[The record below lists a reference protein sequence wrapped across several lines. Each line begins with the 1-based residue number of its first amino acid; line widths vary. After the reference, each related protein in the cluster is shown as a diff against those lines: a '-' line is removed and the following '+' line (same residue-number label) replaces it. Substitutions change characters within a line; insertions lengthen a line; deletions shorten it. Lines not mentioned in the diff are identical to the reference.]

1 MVTETFEYF
10 DETLPCIGYLAK
22 PNESGRFPVVLV
34 VHDWSGCND
43 FAKQAADRLA
53 EQGYLAL
60 AVDMFGHGK
69 IGKTNEEKSA
79 LIQVFLDDRLLL
91 LKRLRAALNAAKALK
106 QAEDSRVAAIGFC
119 FGGLCVL
126 DLARSGEELNAVVSF
141 HGLFLPTPYPLEK
154 IKASVLAL
162 HGYDDPMVTPDQM
175 LRFANEMTAAKAD
188 WQINAYGQT
197 MHAFMNPQANDSALG
212 TVYQPR
218 TAKRAWA
225 AMLMFL
231 KETLAAD

>member
-22 PNESGRFPVVLV
+22 PSETGRFPLVLV
-34 VHDWSGCND
+34 VHDWSGCNE
-43 FAKQAADRLA
+43 FAKQTA
-53 EQGYLAL
+53 EQLAQAGYLAL
-60 AVDMFGHGK
+60 AVDMFGKGK
-69 IGKTNEEKSA
+69 VGKSTEEKA
-79 LIQVFLDDRLLL
+79 ARIQVFIDDRLLL
-91 LKRLRAALNAAKALK
+91 LRRLKAALFAAKALK
-106 QAEDSRVAAIGFC
+106 QVDDTRVAAIGFC

-126 DLARSGEELNAVVSF
+126 DLARSGESMNAVVSF
-141 HGLFLPTPYPLEK
+141 HGLFLSTPYPIKK
-154 IKASVLAL
+154 IEARILAL
-162 HGYDDPMVTPDQM
+162 HGYDDPMVTPEQM
-175 LRFANEMTAAKAD
+175 LHFANELTAAKAD

-197 MHAFMNPQANDSALG
+197 MHAFMNPQANDPALG

-231 KETLAAD
+231 KDAFAI